1 MQAIVHLAFALLLAA
16 TQAAQAGEFSVSP
29 IRLELGGAVR
39 SGAVT
44 VRNEDKVALMFQ
56 VEGRSW
62 RQDESGQDIY
72 EPAPELVF
80 FPRLLKLEPGHEAV
94 IRIGTRQT
102 LVPLE
107 KAYRLFIEELA
118 APGGDEATAHQVK
131 FLVRFGAPVF
141 VRPVQPAHKLALEAF
156 DASAGQARWTLRN
169 EGTRHERFSHIRLRG
184 LDAAGAELF
193 SRELPDRYLLAG
205 HSRRATLEI
214 APDHCGRLARLTLEV
229 LTDKSEVRREIA
241 FGAPPCL

>member
-1 MQAIVHLAFALLLAA
+1 MQVIVRLVFAVVLAA
-16 TQAAQAGEFSVSP
+16 TQAVHAGEFSVSP

-44 VRNEDKVALMFQ
+44 VRNEDKVALTFQ
-56 VEGRSW
+56 IEGLSW
-62 RQDESGQDIY
+62 RQDESGQDVY
-72 EPAPELVF
+72 EPAPELVY

-118 APGGDEATAHQVK
+118 APGGGEATANQVK

-141 VRPVQPAHKLALEAF
+141 VRPMQALRKLTLESF
-156 DASAGQARWTLRN
+156 DTSGGKARWTLRN
-169 EGTRHERFSHIRLRG
+169 DGTQHERFEHVRLRG

-193 SRELPDRYLLAG
+193 KRALPERYLLAG
-205 HSRRATLEI
+205 QSRRATVEI
-214 APDHCGRLARLTLEV
+214 PPDQCGRLARLALEV
-229 LTDKSEVRREIA
+229 VTEKSEVRRDITL
-241 FGAPPCL
+241 GATPCQ